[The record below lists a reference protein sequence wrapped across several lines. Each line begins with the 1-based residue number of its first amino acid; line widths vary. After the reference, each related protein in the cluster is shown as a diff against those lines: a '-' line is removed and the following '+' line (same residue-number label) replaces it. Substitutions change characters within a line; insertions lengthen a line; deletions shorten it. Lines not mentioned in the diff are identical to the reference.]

1 MDSVFDEFI
10 ELHGDRAYADDSAI
24 VGGIAKLNGRSLRYI
39 VLSLQKNPIDS

>member
-24 VGGIAKLNGRSLRYI
+24 VGGIAKLNDISVMFI
-39 VLSLQKNPIDS
+39 EA